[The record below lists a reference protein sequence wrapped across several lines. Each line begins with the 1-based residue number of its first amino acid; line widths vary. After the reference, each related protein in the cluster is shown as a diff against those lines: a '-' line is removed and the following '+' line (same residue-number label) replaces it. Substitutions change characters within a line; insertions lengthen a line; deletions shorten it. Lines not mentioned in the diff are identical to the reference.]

1 MSGRRPKGKAET
13 LAIMEAARARL
24 HDASLPLEGHE
35 LVNLRHEFA
44 EVRFDDDHS
53 VYHGQLRFRAVVE
66 QAG

>member
-1 MSGRRPKGKAET
+1 
-13 LAIMEAARARL
+13 MEAARARL